1 MSSAIQR
8 QFCFVVASALL
19 CAILVIVAVIYV
31 LCDGHLIYSL
41 DDPYISL
48 ALSQNIWIGHYGI
61 NLNESSSPSSS
72 ILYPFVL
79 SAFAWSRWQELAPA
93 AINTLAA
100 LATAVLFASELCRIG
115 IVTRR
120 EDILRG
126 TLLTVMLCV
135 AVNLVGLV
143 FTGLEHSLHLLT
155 SILVL
160 IGVARV
166 VEGEKPPKWLV
177 VAIVLLPLWRFEG
190 MALAAVSILTLA
202 MVGHRRAALVAIICI
217 GATLGIYFFA
227 MSRLGL
233 PLLPSSVLV
242 KSDFANHAISGSL
255 GGGSFLR
262 LMAVHLISSA
272 RNIEATPVFILMG
285 VVSSHL
291 LVRRMSDP
299 LEATPRWLPIK
310 REALLSLG
318 VICGALMAHALFAS
332 WGWYGRYEAY
342 AVAIGAVGAV
352 LVWRQEIAELIRAGS
367 TKTIVVSAVALACL
381 GFTYLMVTLTTP
393 LASRGIFEQ
402 TYQMHRLAVD
412 FYKQPVGVNDIGW
425 VSYRNPN
432 YVLDLTG
439 LGSEA
444 ARKARTTPGAGTEW
458 ARQLV
463 ESRHIGL
470 LMIYDDWFPGQI
482 SQNWSLVAVLKS
494 GCWVTASS
502 DTVSIYATSR
512 QSQAQVIGAL
522 SAFSDT
528 IPPTVTVTMVRP
540 SDVKPGSADAVD
552 IVSRT
557 CRRALAVLKLL

>member
-8 QFCFVVASALL
+8 QFCFVVTSTLL
-19 CAILVIVAVIYV
+19 CAILVIVAIICV
-31 LCDGHLIYSL
+31 LCDGHFIYSL
-41 DDPYISL
+41 DDPYITL
-48 ALSQNIWIGHYGI
+48 ALSKKIWIGHYGI

-79 SAFAWSRWQELAPA
+79 SAFAWSRWQELAPL
-93 AINTLAA
+93 AINILAA
-100 LATAVLFASELCRIG
+100 LATAVLLASELCRIG

-126 TLLTVMLCV
+126 TVLTVMLCV

-143 FTGLEHSLHLLT
+143 FTGLEHSLHSLT

-190 MALAAVSILTLA
+190 MALAAASILTLTI
-202 MVGHRRAALVAIICI
+202 VGHRRAALLAIICI
-217 GATLGIYFFA
+217 GAALGIYFFA

-255 GGGSFLR
+255 GGVSFLR
-262 LMAVHLISSA
+262 LMADHLISSA
-272 RNIEATPVFILMG
+272 RNIEALPVFVLMG

-299 LEATPRWLPIK
+299 LEARPKLPIK

-318 VICGALMAHALFAS
+318 VICGTLIAHALFAS

-444 ARKARTTPGAGTEW
+444 ARKARTKPGAGTE
-458 ARQLV
+458 
-463 ESRHIGL
+463 
-470 LMIYDDWFPGQI
+470 
-482 SQNWSLVAVLKS
+482 
-494 GCWVTASS
+494 
-502 DTVSIYATSR
+502 
-512 QSQAQVIGAL
+512 
-522 SAFSDT
+522 
-528 IPPTVTVTMVRP
+528 
-540 SDVKPGSADAVD
+540 
-552 IVSRT
+552 
-557 CRRALAVLKLL
+557 